1 MFYTETPYLDMYRT
15 THLKFKPKPIV
26 LHQRTCP
33 DCGRTLVN
41 VYYSAQLDRYI
52 CKKCID
58 KFMSEKGGAESGIDH
73 LPKEPRLFLLQNSE
87 GFSYFPEE
95 KASIMPPVKAA

>member
-1 MFYTETPYLDMYRT
+1 MLCFETPYLDMYRT
-15 THLKFKPKPIV
+15 TSFRFKPKPIV

-41 VYYSAQLDRYI
+41 VYYSAQLNRYI

-58 KFMSEKGGAESGIDH
+58 GFMNVKGGA
-73 LPKEPRLFLLQNSE
+73 
-87 GFSYFPEE
+87 
-95 KASIMPPVKAA
+95 